1 MGGDPRTLERSHG
14 KKTREATRERMRE
27 STKKKEKNKGETQER
42 KRDKKEKE
50 LVKKGKTPW
59 NQFER
64 REGSDPRTQFSL
76 REEGGDPSN

>member
-1 MGGDPRTLERSHG
+1 
-14 KKTREATRERMRE
+14 MRE
-27 STKKKEKNKGETQER
+27 STKKKKKNKGETQER